1 MKVSV
6 VIPCRDYAA
15 FLPAAIESALSQTA
29 PPHEVVVVDDG
40 STDDSRAVA
49 RGHDVRLI
57 ELDGRGPAAARN
69 AELASAIVT
78 IAEDLATAVAAAERA
93 FRQAEGTDT
102 LPVQN
107 RVALLD
113 PSSDLDQ
120 GLIARIVAVSQS
132 AKPYRFLDIG
142 IGQQDTNQMIWHAAL
157 RRRDELPKFWSS
169 VEDWGRL
176 TENAALIDRP
186 ASPER
191 GQLLKS
197 MLAAGIHEFERF
209 NSAQLDLSYAAAQ
222 GVSIF
227 LCSLQVAQMRF
238 ADLSFA
244 TIRDTDFGGAYLE
257 NSRFRQAVILD
268 TRFAD
273 VSGEALS
280 VYFRMDGAA
289 YATALTGADFS
300 RAFLRRVD
308 FTNAQAMLARF
319 DGATLIEP
327 DFTDASLSGATFR
340 GAVLLDADLTGAQL
354 FKSDFD
360 GAVVVGA
367 DFATALQDA
376 AHAGSFA
383 AAHYA
388 LDPIDMAA
396 ALEVESLAFQV
407 EPDEIAARVGDRGLY
422 RLRRLAPLDD

>member
-1 MKVSV
+1 MC
-6 VIPCRDYAA
+6 IRD
-15 FLPAAIESALSQTA
+15 
-29 PPHEVVVVDDG
+29 
-40 STDDSRAVA
+40 R
-49 RGHDVRLI
+49 
-57 ELDGRGPAAARN
+57 
-69 AELASAIVT
+69 
-78 IAEDLATAVAAAERA
+78 
-93 FRQAEGTDT
+93 
-102 LPVQN
+102 
-107 RVALLD
+107 
-113 PSSDLDQ
+113 
-120 GLIARIVAVSQS
+120 
-132 AKPYRFLDIG
+132 
-142 IGQQDTNQMIWHAAL
+142 
-157 RRRDELPKFWSS
+157 
-169 VEDWGRL
+169 
-176 TENAALIDRP
+176 
-186 ASPER
+186 
-191 GQLLKS
+191 
-197 MLAAGIHEFERF
+197 
-209 NSAQLDLSYAAAQ
+209 